1 MSEIYQLPD
10 NNGSNGMN
18 IPFSIPIGGFGGGD
32 MRRHMG
38 SSNVTMRD
46 SYHEGYRQGYR
57 HGWED
62 NEEDMSEDYRR
73 HRDSRGRYV

>member
-1 MSEIYQLPD
+1 MGYIIIDRGKEEQGQMRD
-10 NNGSNGMN
+10 NMRREMRL
-18 IPFSIPIGGFGGGD
+18 GGGE

-38 SSNVTMRD
+38 NSNVTMRD

-73 HRDSRGRYV
+73 QRDSRGRYV